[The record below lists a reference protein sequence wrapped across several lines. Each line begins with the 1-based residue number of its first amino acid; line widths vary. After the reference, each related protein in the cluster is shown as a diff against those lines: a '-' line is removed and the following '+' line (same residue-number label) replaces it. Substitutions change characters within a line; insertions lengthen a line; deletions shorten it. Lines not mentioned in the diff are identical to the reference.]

1 MELLWRL
8 ILDLRL
14 RSNLLIL
21 NIKPDSFL
29 KAVGFI
35 FVLKKIFYIIFDI
48 YLYHKCYKKVTKM
61 IQEIIAYKNILE
73 SIEGLIEKSAYKK
86 NYIIEKVGISS
97 PTFYRKLKTQSFTPD
112 EVLSIA
118 KILSPEENFMLDLK
132 ADIEQGKLD
141 LKNGDFITHEE
152 MLAELKSKNLI

>member
-1 MELLWRL
+1 
-8 ILDLRL
+8 
-14 RSNLLIL
+14 
-21 NIKPDSFL
+21 
-29 KAVGFI
+29 
-35 FVLKKIFYIIFDI
+35 
-48 YLYHKCYKKVTKM
+48 M

>member
-1 MELLWRL
+1 
-8 ILDLRL
+8 
-14 RSNLLIL
+14 
-21 NIKPDSFL
+21 
-29 KAVGFI
+29 
-35 FVLKKIFYIIFDI
+35 
-48 YLYHKCYKKVTKM
+48 M
-61 IQEIIAYKNILE
+61 IQEIIAYKNIVDNIE
-73 SIEGLIEKSAYKK
+73 SLMDKSPYKK

>member
-1 MELLWRL
+1 
-8 ILDLRL
+8 
-14 RSNLLIL
+14 
-21 NIKPDSFL
+21 
-29 KAVGFI
+29 
-35 FVLKKIFYIIFDI
+35 
-48 YLYHKCYKKVTKM
+48 M
-61 IQEIIAYKNILE
+61 IQEIIAYKNIVENIE
-73 SIEGLIEKSAYKK
+73 SLIDKSTYKR
-86 NYIIEKVGISS
+86 NYIIEKIGISS
-97 PTFYRKLKTQSFTPD
+97 PTFYRKLKTHSFTPD